1 MSTNGIQRE
10 IPMLAAMQAPRCA
23 DEKTVRLCDSEE
35 DAIAVSIALSGLT
48 QVEIARR
55 MGISK
60 GYLSLLKSGHRTL
73 TVETMAKFCS
83 ATGWDVVR
91 QYRALKMAMRI
102 ASGAPREADRIALI
116 ASYTRAAA

>member
-10 IPMLAAMQAPRCA
+10 IPMLAAMHAPRCA
-23 DEKTVRLCDSEE
+23 DEKTVRLCDCEE
-35 DAIAVSIALSGLT
+35 DAISVSIALSGLT
-48 QVEIARR
+48 QTEIARR

-73 TVETMAKFCS
+73 TVAMMAKFCS
-83 ATGWDVVR
+83 ATGWNVVR
-91 QYRALKMAMRI
+91 QYRALQVAMRI
-102 ASGAPREADRIALI
+102 ASGTPREADRIALI